1 MGAPIEEC
9 LGGPPDPL
17 TSGEQASD
25 HCSQGSNVPST
36 PIPGKRLFQA
46 WIVEPSPATPSTKR
60 QCILPFAVTPRR
72 TPSSQDAP
80 STPASQ
86 ATPESDA
93 KRLKPKDEVFV
104 GPALQQLMRSAR
116 THPEHAGLIQKVSY
130 WEKEITN

>member
-1 MGAPIEEC
+1 MKAHIEKY
-9 LGGPPDPL
+9 LGGSPDPRS

-46 WIVEPSPATPSTKR
+46 WIVEPATPSTKR
-60 QCILPFAVTPRR
+60 QCVLPFAVTPRS

-93 KRLKPKDEVFV
+93 KRLAPKDEVFV